1 MRPLTRLTFFLKAG
15 TGAERQTAKEPV
27 KNVGSNFMLNSKR
40 LVVPE
45 ADPPLA
51 ENFPEK
57 RLASPRPPA
66 GRAGSGRANDFIS

>member
-1 MRPLTRLTFFLKAG
+1 VKAG
-15 TGAERQTAKEPV
+15 TGAKRQTAKEPV

-45 ADPPLA
+45 ADPPMA

-57 RLASPRPPA
+57 RLASPRTRP
-66 GRAGSGRANDFIS
+66 S